1 MSNRLMS
8 KSFIVFIDNITNV
21 DEVVEVN
28 GILSEKV
35 LNGHKFFGTNGEV
48 FGGKE

>member
-1 MSNRLMS
+1 MVNGEELSA
-8 KSFIVFIDNITNV
+8 FINDVANV
-21 DEVVEVN
+21 DKVVEVN

-48 FGGKE
+48 FGWKE